1 MKTTKILQLFYFL
14 TISLAAGL
22 VLAAPQPGD
31 ADFPMPSP
39 CERHTQ
45 KVEAI
50 KTGNYDLVMIGDSI
64 TQCVGD
70 ADGEWTPLKAV
81 WDKHYAPRHA
91 INLGYSGYRTENILW
106 NLENGELDF
115 KTPPKVVVLL
125 IGTNNTDD
133 QHYPRVH
140 TAEQVFAGTKAIVD
154 LIRQRLPTTKI
165 IVLEILPC
173 GGPDDKTTYSRKYNR
188 SAAAIESV
196 RRAGELAAKLADDK
210 QVFWLDVNYVFL
222 RPDGTVNTDLMPDM
236 IHPNAAGAEA
246 RAQAIEPLL
255 SQLMG
260 DKPLVEAQ
268 TNTAVVP
275 VPKLEECGY
284 DWYGRHAE
292 ILKIKEA
299 INPDL
304 VFIGD
309 SITHGWGG
317 QPKAS
322 FAHAQKNTLDAVFP
336 GHRCLNLGFG
346 WDRTQNVLWRLDH
359 GELDSLHPRAVILH
373 IGTNNTGETS
383 NARRNTPEEIVAGI
397 RQIIIRIRSKTPEA
411 RIILMAVFPR
421 GQNAAD
427 PFRLQ
432 INQINQLLA
441 AEFGNTPGIAVLD
454 IGPKLAQPDGTLS
467 ADIMF
472 DFLHL
477 TDKGYQ
483 IWADALVPLL
493 K

>member
-1 MKTTKILQLFYFL
+1 MSFAVG
-14 TISLAAGL
+14 LA
-22 VLAAPQPGD
+22 LAAPQPGD
-31 ADFPMPSP
+31 ADFSKPSP

-45 KVEAI
+45 KVEMV

-70 ADGEWTPLKAV
+70 ADGEWMPLKAV
-81 WDKHYAPRHA
+81 WDKHYASRHA

-133 QHYPRVH
+133 QHYPSVH
-140 TAEQVFAGTKAIVD
+140 TAEQVFDGTKAIVD
-154 LIRQRLPTTKI
+154 LIRKHLPTTKI
-165 IVLEILPC
+165 IVQRILPC
-173 GGPDDKTTYSRKYNR
+173 GGPGDKTAYSRKYNR
-188 SAAAIESV
+188 SAAASESV
-196 RRAGELAAKLADDK
+196 RHAGALTAKLADDK
-210 QVFWLDVNYVFL
+210 QVFWLDVNHVFL
-222 RPDGTVNTDLMPDM
+222 QPDGTINTELMPDM

-255 SQLMG
+255 SQLIG
-260 DKPLVEAQ
+260 DKPIVDAQ

-275 VPKLEECGY
+275 VPKLEESGY

-292 ILKIKEA
+292 ILTLKEA

-322 FAHAQKNTLDAVFP
+322 FAHAQKNTLDTVFP
-336 GHRCLNLGFG
+336 GHRCINLGFG
-346 WDRTQNVLWRLDH
+346 WDRIQNVLWRLDH
-359 GELDSLHPRAVILH
+359 GELDGLHPRAVILH
-373 IGTNNTGETS
+373 IGTNNLGETP

-411 RIILMAVFPR
+411 KIILMAVFPR
-421 GQNAAD
+421 GQIATD

-432 INQINQLLA
+432 INQINKLLA
-441 AEFGNTPGIAVLD
+441 AEFGNTPGITLLD

-467 ADIMF
+467 SDIMF
-472 DFLHL
+472 DYLHL

-483 IWADALVPLL
+483 IWADALAPLL

>member
-1 MKTTKILQLFYFL
+1 M
-14 TISLAAGL
+14 
-22 VLAAPQPGD
+22 
-31 ADFPMPSP
+31 
-39 CERHTQ
+39 
-45 KVEAI
+45 EAV
-50 KTGNYDLVMIGDSI
+50 KSGSYDLVMIGDSI
-64 TQCVGD
+64 TECVGD
-70 ADGEWTPLKAV
+70 ADGEWAPLKAV

-115 KTPPKVVVLL
+115 KTPPKVVMLL

-140 TAEQVFAGTKAIVD
+140 TAGQVFAGTKALVD
-154 LIRQRLPTTKI
+154 LIRQRLPTAKI
-165 IVLEILPC
+165 IVQRILPC
-173 GGPDDKTTYSRKYNR
+173 GGPGDTTAYSRKYNR
-188 SAAAIESV
+188 SATAIEAV
-196 RRAGELAAKLADDK
+196 RRAGDLAAQLADDK
-210 QVFWLDVNYVFL
+210 QVFWLDVNHVFL
-222 RPDGTVNTDLMPDM
+222 RPDGTINTELMPDM

-260 DKPLVEAQ
+260 DKPMLDAP
-268 TNTAVVP
+268 TNPAVVP
-275 VPKLEECGY
+275 VPKLEENGY

-299 INPDL
+299 ISPDL

-359 GELDSLHPRAVILH
+359 GELDGLHPRAVVLL
-373 IGTNNTGETS
+373 IGTNNTGGTA
-383 NARRNTPEEIVAGI
+383 NARQNTPEEIVAGI
-397 RQIIIRIRSKTPEA
+397 REIIVRIRSKTPAA

-421 GQNAAD
+421 EHNAD
-427 PFRLQ
+427 HPRRLLVNT
-432 INQINQLLA
+432 INKQLA
-441 AEFGNTPGIAVLD
+441 AEFAHVPGLTLLD

-467 ADIMF
+467 KDVSF
-472 DFLHL
+472 DFVHL
-477 TDKGYQ
+477 TDLGYQ
-483 IWADALVPLL
+483 IWADALVPVLTVL
-493 K
+493 KP